1 MRVKIT
7 DAQILLQPESPQDL
21 IQICSMMGDGKSRS
35 VRVDPEAAKV
45 ACFTAGATAI
55 DGGLAK
61 ACEAANLGTQPPP
74 ADLRGSLDRNTI
86 KAELDKLGIEY
97 NNRWGTGRL
106 AAFLAEKRGP
116 APGVVTP
123 VPDAPAAPSVGD
135 PAPAVADADPFAETK
150 VTKDDVMQALKKIV
164 ATKGKEEGIPL
175 VKKILTDHNASNISG
190 ITEEQYASVMQAVQ
204 AVS

>member
-45 ACFTAGATAI
+45 ACFTAGVAAI

-61 ACEAANLGTQPPP
+61 AQEAAGLGTQPPP
-74 ADLRGSLDRNTI
+74 TDDTGKLDRNGI

-97 NNRWGTGRL
+97 NNRWGTERL
-106 AAFLAEKRGP
+106 AAFLAEKRSAAPDVATP
-116 APGVVTP
+116 A
-123 VPDAPAAPSVGD
+123 PDAPAAPSVGD
-135 PAPAVADADPFAETK
+135 PASAVADADPFGETK